1 MIMFY
6 YIMKS
11 QFLMFITVG
20 YQALRFRKESEDP
33 GGHYHWHDSNPGP
46 PAPEDLLSPPA
57 VHC

>member
-1 MIMFY
+1 MFY

-33 GGHYHWHDSNPGP
+33 GGHHYRHDSNPGP